1 MKKDGL
7 QRMLD
12 FLAMLNEKGIHFQIE
27 QQSPEGLMV
36 TLTLVGARVEV
47 EFFVDEM
54 HYCVFSGSESVDTDE
69 GALMRVIAEKWA
81 D

>member
-12 FLAMLNEKGIHFQIE
+12 FLSLLNDKGIHFYIE

-36 TLTLVGARVEV
+36 TLTLVGTRVEV
-47 EFFVDEM
+47 EFFVDDM
-54 HYCVFSGSESVDTDE
+54 HFSVFTGSEGVDTDE
-69 GALMRVIAEKWA
+69 SGLLKLIAEKWS

>member
-12 FLAMLNEKGIHFQIE
+12 FLSLLNEKGIHFYIE
-27 QQSPEGLMV
+27 QQSPEALMV

-47 EFFVDEM
+47 EFFVEEM
-54 HYCVFSGSESVDTDE
+54 NFSVFKGSESVFTDE
-69 GALMRVIAEKWA
+69 AVLAQLISDKWA